1 MKIINPIPFK
11 IIRLLLIFTLLQE
24 NSNAQTC
31 GSCAVPDCIGVK
43 QYLNKPAAQAGTSKV
58 FKNYVPTL
66 TRTTGTFTTYATIRT
81 DANGQVGVMQE
92 IQISGATAQISVQM
106 QAVLASRTYLLY
118 ALTDAACATPLIA
131 NIGNDGCSQTFNPAW
146 TNLQPNTNYKIAITT
161 NLGVLSAG
169 YEYKGFNIRYYHA
182 VRPASQFT
190 FNCGAATTV
199 GNFYA
204 NGINGQSGTLRLPIT
219 GATSGTATFSVT
231 GSGFTG
237 AASVNIGAG
246 QTWVSIP
253 IRYDGTGAIGN
264 RTLTVTSLRGT
275 GSCAPVVN
283 VKPSLSTFS
292 FNCASASSTGSFLA
306 NHTGNQSGSLT
317 IPLSNATAGQATFSV
332 SGGGFSGMLATT
344 LTAGQLSVSI
354 PIVYD
359 GTGVSGNHAVT
370 VISPQGIGGCG
381 LNINVLA
388 PMSHFTFNCGGASAT
403 GHFVLNNVAN
413 QGGFVTI
420 PMTGATAGTAVFMV
434 VGTGFTGGLITQLVD
449 NQTLITIPITYDGG
463 GVVGFRP
470 LTILSPQGIG
480 NCSVQAEVV
489 SPSVAGAVT
498 FNCPA
503 NVTPIGSFVANG
515 ISGQKGM
522 ITIDFAT
529 QLAGEVTFSV
539 SNNGFTGS
547 LTTQVAAGQTKANIL
562 VNYDGSG
569 AAGNHAVTVISSE
582 ATGSCTTNIA
592 VQAIFDFSC
601 AVYNTNSNFTSNGT
615 SQNGTLVI
623 PLSNVSEGNA
633 TFTVSNNGFTGSLTT
648 ILRDSQRFVAIP
660 VIYDGSGAF
669 GNHAVTVASTQGSG
683 TCLANVL
690 VKNPNLKGCDFIQ
703 GQNVTFNIHSQ
714 NKNNGF
720 ITEYIL
726 TDSAGVIKYHTLNQ
740 PFTNVEV
747 GEYEGYA
754 VNYQGVP
761 IPNLAIGTQLNAIGG
776 NCVSL
781 SNALPIKVCTSFQ
794 FLGNGDVTGTFISNG
809 NGGQTGIL
817 YIPLDNGMD
826 APIDFNVAGNG
837 FTGNMTFTPDTEQDT
852 LAIPIT
858 YDGSGTGGMM
868 PIEING
874 VGGGNTGIMGI
885 WVMSP
890 PPATPFAFDCGSSV
904 LSGTFVANQT
914 TQSGS
919 ITVNISGI
927 TATSTTDFTVTGTN
941 FSGGLINAEL
951 TAGQTSISIPID
963 YNGATPAGNYNITI
977 GSPHG
982 SNTCTIVVPVTCI
995 APILTSL
1002 VKTNPTVASCPALN
1016 NGEIVLNVSGS
1027 NLRYS
1032 KNNGLT
1038 WQDST
1043 RFGQLTAGTRVIRI
1057 QDSLS
1062 GCYVDTTIVLIA
1074 PNPNCNGFA
1083 EICNNGLDDDGDG
1096 KIDEEDSDCTP
1107 LACNNTS
1114 GNITFNGTGQNVTAD
1129 YTQQYVLT
1137 DTTGLIKQ
1145 IASNPSFSNVLVGQ
1159 YRVYGLNYRTAD
1171 GISGL
1176 TVGATWA
1183 GVTGTCFQKSPALLF
1198 KVCPPPPVAE
1208 ICNNGLDDDG
1218 DGKIDGEDSDC
1229 TPLACN
1235 NTSGTLTF
1243 SITGQN
1249 TAADNTQ
1256 RYVLTD
1262 TLGVINQISSNTSFL
1277 NVAVGQYRVYGLNY
1291 RTTDSITGL
1300 TIGANWNAVT
1310 GVCFQKSPALL
1321 FKVCAVPLFAI
1332 NCGASVL
1339 NGTFV
1344 ANQTTQ
1350 TGSIT
1355 LTLTGVTA
1363 MTTDFTVTGTNFSG
1377 GLNNV
1382 SLTAGQTSLSIPISY
1397 NGFTPI
1403 GNYNIVLN
1411 SPKSSNPCTIVIPVN
1426 CVVPA
1431 VTSVSK
1437 TNPTCPTV
1445 NNGQITVNATGLR
1458 LRYSKDNGV
1467 NWQVSNLFNG
1477 LMAGNQ
1483 MIRIQDSLTNC
1494 FKDTTVVL
1502 ATPNCTEICNNGLD
1516 DDGDGKIDGEDDD
1529 CTPLACN
1536 ATGNNIYF
1544 NITNQ
1549 NVTADY
1555 TQRYVLTD
1563 TAMIIKQ
1570 ISLNTSFT
1578 NVSIG
1583 SYRVYGLN
1591 YKTADGITGLAIGSN
1606 WNAVTGNCYE
1616 KTAKALLYKI
1626 CPIAEI
1632 CNNGLDDDGDG
1643 KIDGEDS
1650 DCTPLA
1656 CNNTSGRIIFNVTGQ
1671 NVTADYTQKYVLTDT
1686 LGVIKQIASN
1696 TIFNNVS
1703 VGQYRVFGIN
1713 YKTSSSI
1720 TGLTVG
1726 ANWNGVTGSCYQKSP
1741 ALLFKVCT
1749 AIEIC
1754 NNGLDDDN
1762 DGLIDE
1768 EDADC
1773 GVMACN
1779 NTTGTITFT
1788 IAGQRTDSTFKQ
1800 KYLLTNVLGTIQ
1812 KVDVLSQFNNLAT
1825 GQYRVYGIN
1834 YDSTLVVTGMVVGQN
1849 IANLSNNYYQKSLPL
1864 LFKVCITN
1872 ESICNDGIDNDG
1884 DGLIDNEDPDC
1895 PALACT
1901 DTLSNIFV
1909 TFSDTVP
1916 TNYTRRYALT
1926 NQGGLILQVASTAQF
1941 GNLVSGSY
1949 RIYCVTYSSAAG
1961 ITHLTP
1967 GDSILKVTSSDFIVS
1982 APVLR
1987 KVCLNVTNEICNNL
2001 MDDDGDGKI
2010 DCEDSDCVTCGCNNY
2025 SGTLTFNVP
2034 VSNPSANHTRRY
2046 ILTNNTGVILQ
2057 VSSNPVFT
2065 DWASGEYRAYT
2076 FFYDPAQFTPSFGI
2090 GSSIFAQTGAG
2101 TSFVLAQLFKVC
2113 RPDSKFE
2120 VQIVIKSYN
2129 CATKKAQLQV
2139 QVKTQDGTSPFLM
2152 GDGNFRIDY
2161 NVLQMHTPVLVN
2173 QDNFSNRAAA
2183 MDLNYNPQTLT
2194 GSSEG
2199 ATNGRISLNVSYSG
2213 ANNGGKLVPNVW
2225 TTVSTLE
2232 MTATDTATRLQMAW
2246 RTNLV
2251 FPATGLTGVVLRDT
2265 AGNYETF
2272 EVTSGAVFIPLNYGI
2287 ENYCNCTALDVKVLL
2302 EGPMNVN
2309 TSLMGTIL
2317 NQRGLLPGQIPIGLF
2332 GIPTP
2337 TGQPYNT
2344 APWYYTGNEAITHY
2358 DSTVVDWVLVTVRSD
2373 SASADS
2379 VVARKAGLLHQDGHV
2394 DFVDNCWSLPFN
2406 KRYFVVIEHRNHMGV
2421 MSPSGQ
2427 LLSRGGVIRHDFTQ
2441 FNGYIVVNPN
2451 STGQKLIGGKWT
2463 MLACDGKK
2471 NTYTNNFDINFLDAQ
2486 YWKAQSGIFDAYRDS
2501 DFNLDADVN
2510 FFDSLL
2516 WKRNNGQ
2523 YSGVPHR

>member
-11 IIRLLLIFTLLQE
+11 ILWLLLFFTLLCK

-43 QYLNKPAAQAGTSKV
+43 QYLNKPAAQAGTGKV
-58 FKNYVPTL
+58 SKNYVPTL
-66 TRTTGTFTTYATIRT
+66 TRTTGNFTTYATIRT

-92 IQISGATAQISVQM
+92 IQISGATAQISAQM
-106 QAVLASRTYLLY
+106 QLVLASRTYRLY
-118 ALTDAACATPLIA
+118 ALTDAACANPLVA

-169 YEYKGFNIRYYHA
+169 YEYKSFNIRYYYA
-182 VRPASQFT
+182 VRPTSQFT
-190 FNCGAATTV
+190 FNCGAATAI

-237 AASVNIGAG
+237 FASVNIGAG

-253 IRYDGTGAIGN
+253 IRYDGSGATGN

-275 GSCAPVVN
+275 GSCTPVVN
-283 VKPSLSTFS
+283 VKPSVSTFS
-292 FNCASASSTGSFLA
+292 FNCASASATGSFVA

-332 SGGGFSGMLATT
+332 SGGGFSGMLATV

-359 GTGVSGNHAVT
+359 GMGVSGNHAVT
-370 VISPQGIGGCG
+370 IISPQGTGGCG

-388 PMSHFTFNCGGASAT
+388 PTGAFAFNCGTAVTT

-413 QGGFVTI
+413 QGGYVTI
-420 PMTGATAGTAVFMV
+420 PMTGATAGTATFLV
-434 VGTGFTGGLITQLVD
+434 VGTGFTGTLTTQLVD
-449 NQTLITIPITYDGG
+449 NQTIISIPISYDGG
-463 GVVGFRP
+463 GVAGMRP
-470 LTILSPQGIG
+470 LTITSPQGTG
-480 NCSVQAEVV
+480 SCLVQANVV
-489 SPSVAGAVT
+489 TPSVAGAIT

-515 ISGQKGM
+515 ASGQKGM
-522 ITIDFAT
+522 IMIDFAT

-562 VNYDGSG
+562 LNYDGSG
-569 AAGNHAVTVISSE
+569 SAGNHAVTVTSSE
-582 ATGSCTTNIA
+582 ATGSCTTNIP

-601 AVYNTNSNFTSNGT
+601 AVYNTNSNFTANGV

-690 VKNPNLKGCDFIQ
+690 VKNPNLKGCDFIK

-726 TDSAGVIKYHTLNQ
+726 TDSAGVIKYHTANQ

-794 FLGNGDVTGTFISNG
+794 FLGNGDVTGTFIANG

-826 APIDFNVAGNG
+826 APIDFNVSGNG
-837 FTGNMTFTPDTEQDT
+837 FTGNMTFTPNNIGQDT
-852 LAIPIT
+852 LAIPINFN
-858 YDGSGTGGMM
+858 GSGGGGMM
-868 PIEING
+868 PVEING
-874 VGGGNTGIMGI
+874 VGGGNTGIVGI

-890 PPATPFAFDCGSSV
+890 PPATPFAFDCGSAV

-951 TAGQTSISIPID
+951 IAGQTSISIPID

-982 SNTCTIVVPVTCI
+982 SNTCTIAIPVHCI
-995 APILTSL
+995 APIVTSL
-1002 VKTNPTVASCPALN
+1002 VKNNPTLASCPTLD
-1016 NGEIVLNVSGS
+1016 NGEIFLTVSGS
-1027 NLRYS
+1027 NVRFS

-1038 WQDST
+1038 WQNSNG
-1043 RFGQLTAGTRVIRI
+1043 FGQLTAGTQVIRI

-1074 PNPNCNGFA
+1074 PNCNG
-1083 EICNNGLDDDGDG
+1083 
-1096 KIDEEDSDCTP
+1096 
-1107 LACNNTS
+1107 
-1114 GNITFNGTGQNVTAD
+1114 
-1129 YTQQYVLT
+1129 
-1137 DTTGLIKQ
+1137 
-1145 IASNPSFSNVLVGQ
+1145 
-1159 YRVYGLNYRTAD
+1159 
-1171 GISGL
+1171 
-1176 TVGATWA
+1176 
-1183 GVTGTCFQKSPALLF
+1183 
-1198 KVCPPPPVAE
+1198 
-1208 ICNNGLDDDG
+1208 
-1218 DGKIDGEDSDC
+1218 
-1229 TPLACN
+1229 
-1235 NTSGTLTF
+1235 
-1243 SITGQN
+1243 
-1249 TAADNTQ
+1249 
-1256 RYVLTD
+1256 
-1262 TLGVINQISSNTSFL
+1262 
-1277 NVAVGQYRVYGLNY
+1277 AV
-1291 RTTDSITGL
+1291 
-1300 TIGANWNAVT
+1300 
-1310 GVCFQKSPALL
+1310 
-1321 FKVCAVPLFAI
+1321 
-1332 NCGASVL
+1332 
-1339 NGTFV
+1339 
-1344 ANQTTQ
+1344 
-1350 TGSIT
+1350 
-1355 LTLTGVTA
+1355 
-1363 MTTDFTVTGTNFSG
+1363 
-1377 GLNNV
+1377 
-1382 SLTAGQTSLSIPISY
+1382 
-1397 NGFTPI
+1397 
-1403 GNYNIVLN
+1403 
-1411 SPKSSNPCTIVIPVN
+1411 
-1426 CVVPA
+1426 
-1431 VTSVSK
+1431 
-1437 TNPTCPTV
+1437 
-1445 NNGQITVNATGLR
+1445 
-1458 LRYSKDNGV
+1458 
-1467 NWQVSNLFNG
+1467 
-1477 LMAGNQ
+1477 
-1483 MIRIQDSLTNC
+1483 
-1494 FKDTTVVL
+1494 
-1502 ATPNCTEICNNGLD
+1502 EICNNGLD

-1536 ATGNNIYF
+1536 VTGNNIYF
-1544 NITNQ
+1544 NVTNQ
-1549 NVTADY
+1549 NVTIDY

-1563 TAMIIKQ
+1563 TTMIIQQ
-1570 ISLNTSFT
+1570 ISSNTSFT
-1578 NVSIG
+1578 NVPMG
-1583 SYRVYGLN
+1583 QYRVYALN
-1591 YKTADGITGLAIGSN
+1591 YRTADGIMGLTVGAN
-1606 WNAVTGNCYE
+1606 WNAVTSTCLQ

-1626 CPIAEI
+1626 CPTAEI

-1671 NVTADYTQKYVLTDT
+1671 NVTTDYTQKYVLTDT
-1686 LGVIKQIASN
+1686 LGVIKQIVSN
-1696 TIFNNVS
+1696 TIFNNVV

-1726 ANWNGVTGSCYQKSP
+1726 ANWSGVTGSCYQKSP

-1749 AIEIC
+1749 AVEIC

-1768 EDADC
+1768 EDTDC
-1773 GVMACN
+1773 GVRACN
-1779 NTTGTITFT
+1779 NTTGNITFT

-1812 KVDVLSQFNNLAT
+1812 KVDTLRQFNNLAT

-1909 TFSDTVP
+1909 TFNDTVP
-1916 TNYTRRYALT
+1916 ANYTRRYALT

-1967 GDSILKVTSSDFIVS
+1967 GDSILNVTGSDFIVS

-2001 MDDDGDGKI
+2001 IDDDGDGKI
-2010 DCEDSDCVTCGCNNY
+2010 DCEDSDCVSCGCNNY

-2034 VSNPSANHTRRY
+2034 VTNPTANHTRRY
-2046 ILTNNTGVILQ
+2046 ILTNNTGIILQ

-2076 FFYDPAQFTPSFGI
+2076 FFYDPAQFTPTFGI

-2120 VQIVIKSYN
+2120 VQLVIKSYN
-2129 CATKKAQLQV
+2129 CATKKAQIQV

-2161 NVLQMHTPVLVN
+2161 NVLQMHTPILVN
-2173 QDNFSNRAAA
+2173 QDNFSNQAAA
-2183 MDLNYNPQTLT
+2183 MDLNYSPQTLM

-2199 ATNGRISLNVSYSG
+2199 PTNGRISLNVTYSG

-2302 EGPMNVN
+2302 EGPMNAN
-2309 TSLMGTIL
+2309 TGLMGTIL

-2358 DSTVVDWVLVTVRSD
+2358 DSTVVDWVMVTVRSD

-2379 VVARKAGLLHQDGHV
+2379 VVMRKAGLLHQDGHV

-2421 MSPSGQ
+2421 MSPTGQ
-2427 LLSRGGVIRHDFTQ
+2427 LLARGGVIRHDFTQ

-2451 STGQKLIGGKWT
+2451 STGQKLMGGKWT

>member
-11 IIRLLLIFTLLQE
+11 IILLLLFFTLPSK
-24 NSNAQTC
+24 NSIAQTC

-43 QYLNKPAAQAGTSKV
+43 QYLNKPAAQAGTGKV
-58 FKNYVPTL
+58 FKNYAPTL
-66 TRTTGTFTTYATIRT
+66 TRTTGLFTTYATIRT
-81 DANGQVGVMQE
+81 DINGQVGVMQE
-92 IQISGATAQISVQM
+92 IQIYGPTASISTQM
-106 QAVLASRTYLLY
+106 QAVLSSRSYKLY
-118 ALTDAACATPLIA
+118 ALSDAACANPLNA
-131 NIGNDGCSQTFNPAW
+131 NISNDGCSQTFNPAW

-161 NLGVLSAG
+161 NLVTLSAS
-169 YEYKGFNIRYYHA
+169 YEYKGFNIRYYHT
-182 VRPASQFT
+182 VRPTSNFS
-190 FNCGAATTV
+190 FNCGAATAT

-204 NGINGQSGTLRLPIT
+204 NGIIGQSGTLSIPIT
-219 GATSGTATFSVT
+219 GATSGTATFSVA
-231 GSGFTG
+231 GGGFTRF
-237 AASVNIGAG
+237 AAVNIAAG
-246 QTWVSIP
+246 QTLISIP
-253 IRYDGTGAIGN
+253 ITFDGSGAAGN
-264 RTLTVTSLRGT
+264 RTLSVTSAQGT
-275 GSCAPVVN
+275 GNCAPIVN

-292 FNCASASSTGSFLA
+292 FNCATASATGSFVA
-306 NHTGNQSGSLT
+306 NHTGNQAGNLT
-317 IPLSNATAGQATFSV
+317 IPLNNVTAGQAHFSV
-332 SGGGFSGMLATT
+332 SGGGFSGNLSTT
-344 LTAGQLSVSI
+344 LTLGQLSVSI
-354 PIVYD
+354 PMVYD

-370 VISPQGIGGCG
+370 VISPQGMGGCG

-388 PMSHFTFNCGGASAT
+388 PMSGFAFNCGAAT
-403 GHFVLNNVAN
+403 VTGNFVLNNVSN
-413 QGGFVTI
+413 QGGYVTI
-420 PMTGATAGTAVFMV
+420 PMTGATAGTAIFTIN
-434 VGTGFTGGLITQLVD
+434 GTGFTGALTTQLVD
-449 NQTLITIPITYDGG
+449 NQSQITIPIAYDGG
-463 GVVGFRP
+463 GAAGSRP
-470 LTILSPQGIG
+470 LTITSIQGTG
-480 NCSVQAEVV
+480 SCAANANVV
-489 SPSVAGAVT
+489 SPSTAGAIT

-515 ISGQKGM
+515 ISGQKGV

-562 VNYDGSG
+562 LNYDGSG
-569 AAGNHAVTVISSE
+569 MAGNHAVTVVSAE
-582 ATGSCTTNIA
+582 ATGSCATHIP

-601 AVYNTNSNFTSNGT
+601 AVYNTNSNFTANGI

-660 VIYDGSGAF
+660 VIYDGSGTF
-669 GNHAVTVASTQGSG
+669 GNHAVTVASAQSSG

-690 VKNPNLKGCDFIQ
+690 VKNPDLKGCDFVK

-714 NKNNGF
+714 NNNNGF
-720 ITEYIL
+720 TTEYIL
-726 TDSAGVIKYHTLNQ
+726 TDSAGVIKYHVLNQ
-740 PFTNVEV
+740 PFTNVEI

-761 IPNLAIGTQLNAIGG
+761 TPNLAIGTKLNAIGG
-776 NCVSL
+776 NCVAL
-781 SNALPIKVCTSFQ
+781 SNALPIKVCASCQ
-794 FLGNGDVTGTFISNG
+794 FLGNGDVTGTFIANG

-817 YIPLDNGMD
+817 YIPIDNNLSQ
-826 APIDFNVAGNG
+826 PTDFGVTGNG
-837 FTGNMTFTPDTEQDT
+837 FTGNVMQVPNTGQDT
-852 LAIPIT
+852 IAIPILFN
-858 YDGSGTGGMM
+858 GSGSGGMM

-874 VGGGNTGIMGI
+874 VGGGNTGLMGI
-885 WVMSP
+885 WVLPP
-890 PPATPFAFDCGSSV
+890 PPATPFAFDCGSAV

-914 TQSGS
+914 TQSGN
-919 ITVNISGI
+919 ITINISGI
-927 TATSTTDFTVTGTN
+927 TAASTTDFTITGTN
-941 FSGGLINAEL
+941 FSGGLIHAEL
-951 TAGQTSISIPID
+951 AAGQTSISIPID
-963 YNGATPAGNYNITI
+963 YNGATPSGNYNITI
-977 GSPHG
+977 GSPHS
-982 SNTCTIVVPVTCI
+982 SNTCTMAIPVTCI
-995 APILTSL
+995 APIVTNL
-1002 VKTNPTVASCPALN
+1002 VKTNPTLASCPTLD
-1016 NGEIVLNVSGS
+1016 NGEIFLTVSGS
-1027 NLRYS
+1027 NLRFS

-1038 WQDST
+1038 WQDSSH
-1043 RFGQLTAGTRVIRI
+1043 FSQLTAGTRAIRI

-1062 GCYVDTTIVLIA
+1062 GCAVDTTVVLIA
-1074 PNPNCNGFA
+1074 PNPNCNG
-1083 EICNNGLDDDGDG
+1083 
-1096 KIDEEDSDCTP
+1096 
-1107 LACNNTS
+1107 
-1114 GNITFNGTGQNVTAD
+1114 
-1129 YTQQYVLT
+1129 
-1137 DTTGLIKQ
+1137 
-1145 IASNPSFSNVLVGQ
+1145 
-1159 YRVYGLNYRTAD
+1159 
-1171 GISGL
+1171 
-1176 TVGATWA
+1176 W
-1183 GVTGTCFQKSPALLF
+1183 
-1198 KVCPPPPVAE
+1198 AE

-1218 DGKIDGEDSDC
+1218 DGKIDGEDDDC
-1229 TPLACN
+1229 MPLICN
-1235 NTSGTLTF
+1235 VTENNISF
-1243 SITGQN
+1243 NITNQN
-1249 TAADNTQ
+1249 VTADYTQ

-1262 TLGVINQISSNTSFL
+1262 TTMVIQQISSNTSFS

-1291 RTTDSITGL
+1291 RTADGITGL
-1300 TIGANWNAVT
+1300 TVGANWNAVA
-1310 GVCFQKSPALL
+1310 GSCFQKSPALL
-1321 FKVCAVPLFAI
+1321 FKVCPAPPFAMD
-1332 NCGASVL
+1332 CASSVL

-1344 ANQTTQ
+1344 ANQATQ
-1350 TGSIT
+1350 TGNIT
-1355 LTLTGVTA
+1355 LALTGVTA
-1363 MTTDFTVTGTNFSG
+1363 NMTTHFTVTGTNFSG
-1377 GLNNV
+1377 GLSNV
-1382 SLTAGQTSLSIPISY
+1382 TLVIGQTNISIPISY
-1397 NGFTPI
+1397 NGVIPI
-1403 GNYNIVLN
+1403 GNYNLIIS
-1411 SPKSSNPCTIVIPVN
+1411 SPMSSNSCTMVIPVS
-1426 CVVPA
+1426 CGIPT
-1431 VTSVSK
+1431 VTSFSK
-1437 TNPTCPTV
+1437 TNPTCPAV
-1445 NNGQITVNATGLR
+1445 NNGRITVNATGSN

-1467 NWQVSNLFNG
+1467 NWQIFNLFNG

-1483 MIRIQDSLTNC
+1483 TIRIQDSITNC
-1494 FKDTTVVL
+1494 FKDTTIAL

-1536 ATGNNIYF
+1536 VTGNNIYF
-1544 NITNQ
+1544 NIANQ

-1570 ISLNTSFT
+1570 ISSNTSFT
-1578 NVSIG
+1578 NVPIG

-1591 YKTADGITGLAIGSN
+1591 YKTADGITGLAMGSN
-1606 WNAVTGNCYE
+1606 WNAVTSNCFE
-1616 KTAKALLYKI
+1616 KTASALLYKI
-1626 CPIAEI
+1626 CPTAEI

-1650 DCTPLA
+1650 DCTPLT
-1656 CNNTSGRIIFNVTGQ
+1656 CNNTSGQLIFNVTGQ

-1686 LGVIKQIASN
+1686 LGVIKQIVSN

-1720 TGLTVG
+1720 SGLTVG
-1726 ANWNGVTGSCYQKSP
+1726 LNWNGVTGSCYQKSP
-1741 ALLFKVCT
+1741 ALLFKVCIAT
-1749 AIEIC
+1749 EIC

-1762 DGLIDE
+1762 DGLIDG
-1768 EDADC
+1768 EDPDC

-1779 NTTGTITFT
+1779 NTTGNLTFT
-1788 IAGQRTDSTFKQ
+1788 ISGQRNDATFKQ

-1812 KVDVLSQFNNLAT
+1812 KIDTLRQFNNLAS
-1825 GQYRVYGIN
+1825 GSYRVYGLN
-1834 YDSTLVVTGMVVGQN
+1834 YDTTLAITGVTIGQN
-1849 IANLSNNYYQKSLPL
+1849 IANINSNCYQKSLPL

-1872 ESICNDGIDNDG
+1872 ESICNDGMDNDG

-1916 TNYTRRYALT
+1916 ANYTRRYALT

-1941 GNLVSGSY
+1941 GNLVNGSY
-1949 RIYCVTYSSAAG
+1949 RIYCITYGSAAG

-1967 GDSILKVTSSDFIVS
+1967 GDSILKVTSSDFVVS

-2001 MDDDGDGKI
+2001 IDDDGDGKI
-2010 DCEDSDCVTCGCNNY
+2010 DCEDSDCVACGCNNY

-2034 VSNPSANHTRRY
+2034 VNNPTANHTRRY
-2046 ILTNNTGVILQ
+2046 ILTNNTGIILQ
-2057 VSSNPVFT
+2057 VSSNPVFV
-2065 DWASGEYRAYT
+2065 DWASGAYRAYT
-2076 FFYDPAQFTPSFGI
+2076 FFYNPTQFTPNFAI

-2113 RPDSKFE
+2113 RPDSKYE

-2129 CATKKAQLQV
+2129 CATKKAQIQV

-2152 GDGNFRIDY
+2152 GDANFRMDY

-2173 QDNFSNRAAA
+2173 QDNFSNRSAAL
-2183 MDLNYNPQTLT
+2183 DLNYNPQTLT

-2199 ATNGRISLNVSYSG
+2199 ATNGRISLNISYSG
-2213 ANNGGKLVPNVW
+2213 AGNSAKLVPNVW

-2232 MTATDTATRLQMAW
+2232 MTATDTATRLQMVW

-2272 EVTSGAVFIPLNYGI
+2272 EVSSGAVFIPLHYGI
-2287 ENYCNCTALDVKVLL
+2287 ENYCNCTALDVKVLM

-2309 TSLMGTIL
+2309 TGLMGTIL

-2337 TGQPYNT
+2337 EGQPYNT
-2344 APWYYTGNEAITHY
+2344 APWYYTGNETITHY

-2373 SASADS
+2373 SSMADS

-2406 KRYFVVIEHRNHMGV
+2406 RRYFVVIEHRNHMGV
-2421 MSPSGQ
+2421 MSPTGQ
-2427 LLSRGGVIRHDFTQ
+2427 LLTKGGVIRHDFTQ

-2451 STGQKLIGGKWT
+2451 STGQKLLNGKWT

-2486 YWKAQSGIFDAYRDS
+2486 FWKAQSGIFDAYRDS